1 MVREA
6 LTALALSL
14 CFQHS
19 RRAYLSWCGCAYGV
33 LLFVIAITREECAAQ
48 VMAFGYRLRARWIM
62 SDAVE
67 RLKWLCSPDAERL
80 SDGERINQFV
90 KAGLEAVGELD
101 ALLTAAKSLLAHQCD
116 PALFNSKGEFLDP
129 DLQTLYR
136 TIKHERRASR
146 IAVK

>member
-1 MVREA
+1 
-6 LTALALSL
+6 
-14 CFQHS
+14 
-19 RRAYLSWCGCAYGV
+19 
-33 LLFVIAITREECAAQ
+33 
-48 VMAFGYRLRARWIM
+48 M